1 MGFIPEITCRRC
13 GQKYSG
19 LRNRCPSCGTP
30 RPNQPN
36 RVPNTT
42 ASATPDTA
50 ASRRAGMD
58 IRWQFIFGGILLL
71 AVILA
76 VIVLIASGG
85 KNSGTPGG
93 NTPSATANSGST
105 IVYSAADLPTPSP
118 SPDPTPEASP
128 TPTIEQMAIAFLNN
142 SVKDHSLTLT
152 NAGEITIDL
161 DLNIFPNQENPA
173 VTWRSSN
180 EKILTVDERGI
191 VTVVGASPNMTV
203 HAVIIA
209 ECGGL
214 QDYVTIYVP
223 AYQAAYLTENLYD
236 PDTYASDNLE
246 WDSII
251 YASPSPRTTSTGV
264 G

>member
-19 LRNRCPSCGTP
+19 LRNRCPNCGTP
-30 RPNQPN
+30 RQNQPT
-36 RVPNTT
+36 RVPYTT
-42 ASATPDTA
+42 ASATPNTA

-58 IRWQFIFGGILLL
+58 IRWQLIFGGILLL
-71 AVILA
+71 ALILA
-76 VIVLIASGG
+76 VIVLAAGGG
-85 KNSGTPGG
+85 KDSGSST
-93 NTPSATANSGST
+93 NRPSVTANPGSQ

-128 TPTIEQMAIAFLNN
+128 TPSIEQMAIAFLNN

-173 VTWRSSN
+173 VVWRSSN
-180 EKILTVDERGI
+180 ETILTVDDRGI

-203 HAVIIA
+203 HATIIA
-209 ECGGL
+209 EFGGL

-236 PDTYASDNLE
+236 PDTYEQDNLE

-251 YASPSPRTTSTGV
+251 YATPAPRT
-264 G
+264 

>member
-19 LRNRCPSCGTP
+19 LRNRCPNCGTP
-30 RPNQPN
+30 RQNQPT
-36 RVPNTT
+36 RVPYTT
-42 ASATPDTA
+42 ASATPNTA

-58 IRWQFIFGGILLL
+58 IRWQLIFGGILLL
-71 AVILA
+71 ALILA
-76 VIVLIASGG
+76 VIVLAAGGG
-85 KNSGTPGG
+85 KDSGS
-93 NTPSATANSGST
+93 NTNRPSVTANPGSQ

-128 TPTIEQMAIAFLNN
+128 TPSIEQMAIAFLNN

-173 VTWRSSN
+173 VVWRSSN
-180 EKILTVDERGI
+180 EKILTVDDRGI

-203 HAVIIA
+203 HATIIA
-209 ECGGL
+209 EFGGL

-223 AYQAAYLTENLYD
+223 AYQAAYLTENLFD
-236 PDTYASDNLE
+236 PDTYEQDNLE

-251 YASPSPRTTSTGV
+251 YATPAPRT
-264 G
+264 

>member
-19 LRNRCPSCGTP
+19 LHNRCPNCGTP
-30 RPNQPN
+30 RQNQPN
-36 RVPNTT
+36 RVPYTT
-42 ASATPDTA
+42 ASATPNTA
-50 ASRRAGMD
+50 ASRRAGAD
-58 IRWQFIFGGILLL
+58 IRWQLIFGGILLI

-76 VIVLIASGG
+76 VVVLIAGG
-85 KNSGTPGG
+85 GNNSG
-93 NTPSATANSGST
+93 NKPSVTANPGSQ

-128 TPTIEQMAIAFLNN
+128 TPSIEQMAIAFLNN

-152 NAGEITIDL
+152 NAGELSIDL

-173 VTWRSSN
+173 VVWRSSN
-180 EKILTVDERGI
+180 EKILTVDDRGI
-191 VTVVGASPNMTV
+191 VKVVGASPNMYV

-209 ECGGL
+209 EFGGL

-223 AYQAAYLTENLYD
+223 PYQAAYLTENLYD
-236 PDTYASDNLE
+236 PDTYEQDNLE
-246 WDSII
+246 WDTII
-251 YASPSPRTTSTGV
+251 YATPTPRA
-264 G
+264 

>member
-19 LRNRCPSCGTP
+19 LRSRCPSCGTP
-30 RPNQPN
+30 RPNQPT

-42 ASATPDTA
+42 ASATPSTA

-85 KNSGTPGG
+85 S
-93 NTPSATANSGST
+93 SGSSSSSSVSSNKASSSSSGQSSGSA

-118 SPDPTPEASP
+118 SPEPTPEASP
-128 TPTIEQMAIAFLNN
+128 TPAFETMGIIFNN
-142 SVKDHSLTLT
+142 NTLGTDASFT
-152 NAGEITIDL
+152 NAGELSIDL
-161 DLNIFPNQENPA
+161 DVSVYPA
-173 VTWRSSN
+173 QDNLEVTWTSTN
-180 EKILTVDERGI
+180 EKILTVDENGV
-191 VTVVGASPNMTV
+191 VTVVGASPNMMV
-203 HAVIIA
+203 HATIIA
-209 ECGGL
+209 ECCGV
-214 QDYVTIYVP
+214 QRYITFYVP
-223 AYQAAYLTENLYD
+223 AYQAAYLTENLFD
-236 PDTYASDNLE
+236 AETYEQDNLE

-251 YASPSPRTTSTGV
+251 YATPTPKP
-264 G
+264 

>member
-1 MGFIPEITCRRC
+1 MGFIPETTCRRC

-19 LRNRCPSCGTP
+19 LRNRCPNCGTL
-30 RPNQPN
+30 RQNQPN

-42 ASATPDTA
+42 ASATPNTA
-50 ASRRAGMD
+50 ASRRAGTD
-58 IRWQFIFGGILLL
+58 IRWQLIFGGILLI

-76 VIVLIASGG
+76 VVVLIVGGG
-85 KNSGTPGG
+85 KEPG
-93 NTPSATANSGST
+93 SGSGSGSRPSVPANPSSQ

-128 TPTIEQMAIAFLNN
+128 TPVIESMAIAFLNN
-142 SVKDHSLTLT
+142 NVRDHSLTLT
-152 NAGEITIDL
+152 NAGELVIDL
-161 DLNIFPNQENPA
+161 DLNVFPNSDELT

-180 EKILTVDERGI
+180 EKILTVDDRGI
-191 VTVVGASPNMTV
+191 VTVVGASPNIYV
-203 HAVIIA
+203 HATIIA

-223 AYQAAYLTENLYD
+223 SYQAAYLTQNLYD
-236 PDTYASDNLE
+236 PETYEQDNLE

-251 YASPSPRTTSTGV
+251 YASPSPRAG
-264 G
+264 